1 MLQAKQRSI
10 EESKNP
16 KKDVTSTDS
25 AIRYTA
31 YAKRI
36 TQIFRAAHRY
46 VAYTSDIGESFRPVA
61 HPLLVKLGYSISWVY
76 VLGDISFETWRAKL
90 RQQGSY
96 YPGLMPWQP
105 QPLPNQEAAT
115 QYNDLDWRLVG
126 LKRSLFQSIASMG
139 LPALTIHTTVRYTV
153 GVFEKSASKTL
164 RSIILPSSWSGEN
177 TDMYTSVEISDIT
190 PGTSGINLTIE
201 DSMSPTSSTI
211 GKLSI
216 YQERKKEER
225 NIHAYGISQIY
236 EEVRKLDE
244 IQMHFEQKRR
254 ALGDR
259 FDSRVKGLPTWHR
272 MQVLKLLKEACIQI
286 KAVYEQEEQLLTE

>member
-1 MLQAKQRSI
+1 MKKKERRRRGNKIGKKVLKAKTKLPLVQVEDSHQ
-10 EESKNP
+10 
-16 KKDVTSTDS
+16 TD
-25 AIRYTA
+25 
-31 YAKRI
+31 RI
-36 TQIFRAAHRY
+36 T
-46 VAYTSDIGESFRPVA
+46 
-61 HPLLVKLGYSISWVY
+61 
-76 VLGDISFETWRAKL
+76 AKKK
-90 RQQGSY
+90 
-96 YPGLMPWQP
+96 
-105 QPLPNQEAAT
+105 
-115 QYNDLDWRLVG
+115 VG
-126 LKRSLFQSIASMG
+126 A
-139 LPALTIHTTVRYTV
+139 
-153 GVFEKSASKTL
+153 ENE
-164 RSIILPSSWSGEN
+164 IILPSSWSGEN

-190 PGTSGINLTIE
+190 AGTSGINLTIE